1 MSGHWIGWLRSLIPF
16 FVLMAVT
23 ASLWR
28 LLREWFSH
36 REKKYGRQA
45 AFSRQLTQVFMVVAV
60 VTGIIATAPV
70 SGEVRGQLLG
80 FWGILISA
88 TLALS
93 ATTFLGNLLA
103 GFMLRS
109 VGSFSVG
116 DFICVDEHFGRVT
129 ERGIFHV
136 EIQTEESQLVALP
149 NILVASRPTHVMD
162 SRGTLVSCSLSL
174 GYDLHR
180 LKIEPAL
187 VEAATRAGLEDAF
200 VRITDLGNFAVTY
213 RVSGLLKEVKTLIS
227 SRSKLHAFVL
237 DSLHESGMEIVSPT
251 FMNQRRL
258 DTAQPVIPEKPRGIQ
273 AESKEKNE
281 IDPEQLIFAK
291 AEAAHKL
298 ENLVEGIEALQER
311 INSLE
316 EDKKA
321 VDDDQRHDLES
332 RIQRMRNWLHVL
344 EDRMKEK
351 RREIENR

>member
-1 MSGHWIGWLRSLIPF
+1 MGGHWTEWLRSLIPML
-16 FVLMAVT
+16 VLLAV
-23 ASLWR
+23 AAALWR
-28 LLREWFSH
+28 LLKEWFSR

-45 AFSRQLTQVFMVVAV
+45 AFSRQVTQVFLTVAV

-70 SGEVRGQLLG
+70 SGEIRGQLLG

-103 GFMLRS
+103 GFMLRT

-149 NILVASRPTHVMD
+149 NILVASRPTRVMD
-162 SRGTLVSCSLSL
+162 SHGTLVSCSLSL
-174 GYDLHR
+174 GYELHR
-180 LKIEPAL
+180 LKVEPAL
-187 VEAATRAGLEDAF
+187 MEAAKRAGLEEAF

-213 RVSGLLKEVKTLIS
+213 RVSGLLREVKTLIS

-237 DSLHESGMEIVSPT
+237 DSLHEAGMEIVSPT

-258 DTAQPVIPEKPRGIQ
+258 EGSQPFIPEKPMGIE
-273 AESKEKNE
+273 AKSEEKSES
-281 IDPEQLIFAK
+281 DPEQLIFAK
-291 AEAAHKL
+291 AEAAHKV
-298 ENLVEGIEALQER
+298 ESLVEGIEALQER
-311 INSLE
+311 INSLD

-321 VDDDQRHDLES
+321 ADDEHRPGIES

-344 EDRMKEK
+344 EDRLKEK
-351 RREIENR
+351 RREIENH

>member
-1 MSGHWIGWLRSLIPF
+1 MNGHWIEWLQSLIPML
-16 FVLMAVT
+16 VLLAVT

-28 LLREWFSH
+28 LLKTWFSR
-36 REKKYGRQA
+36 REEKYGRQA
-45 AFSRQLTQVFMVVAV
+45 AFSRQLTKVFMTVAV

-70 SGEVRGQLLG
+70 SGEIRGQLLG

-103 GFMLRS
+103 GFMLRT
-109 VGSFSVG
+109 VGGFSAG

-129 ERGIFHV
+129 ERGVFHV
-136 EIQTEESQLVALP
+136 EIQTEESQLVMLP
-149 NILVASRPTHVMD
+149 NILVASRPTRIMH

-180 LKIEPAL
+180 LNVEPVL
-187 VEAATRAGLEDAF
+187 IEAAKRAGLEEAF
-200 VRITDLGNFAVTY
+200 VRITELGNFAVTY
-213 RVSGLLKEVKTLIS
+213 RVSGLLREVKTLIS

-237 DSLHESGMEIVSPT
+237 DSLHEAGMEIVSPT

-258 DTAQPVIPEKPRGIQ
+258 EASPPVIPKKPMGIKDKSEEKT
-273 AESKEKNE
+273 
-281 IDPEQLIFAK
+281 DPEQLIFAK

-298 ENLVEGIEALQER
+298 ESLVEGIDALKER
-311 INSLE
+311 INALE

-321 VDDDQRHDLES
+321 ADEEQRSDVDS
-332 RIQRMRNWLHVL
+332 RIQRMHNWLHVL
-344 EDRMKEK
+344 EDRLKEK
-351 RREIENR
+351 RMEIDNH